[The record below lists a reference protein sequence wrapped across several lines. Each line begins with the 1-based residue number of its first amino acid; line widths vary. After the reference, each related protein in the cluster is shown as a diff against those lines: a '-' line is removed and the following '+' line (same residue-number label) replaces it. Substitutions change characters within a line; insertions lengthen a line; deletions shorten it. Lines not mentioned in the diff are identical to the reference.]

1 VATHSDKK
9 VSKALRV
16 LDEADA
22 DLATLVE
29 LSSRIADSQAELM
42 RMMLEMQA
50 TQTSFSLQCLELQ
63 EGMQRQARQ
72 VTTIS
77 NVMKTKHDSVKN
89 TIGSIR

>member
-1 VATHSDKK
+1 MATSSDKK

-29 LSSRIADSQAELM
+29 LSVKIADSQAELM

-50 TQTSFSLQCLELQ
+50 TQTSFSLQYLELQ

-72 VTTIS
+72 VTAIS
-77 NVMKTKHDSVKN
+77 NIMKTKHDSVKN
-89 TIGSIR
+89 TITNIR

>member
-1 VATHSDKK
+1 MATSSDKK

-22 DLATLVE
+22 DLATLVV
-29 LSSRIADSQAELM
+29 LSVKIADSQAELM

-50 TQTSFSLQCLELQ
+50 TQTSFSLQYLELQ

-72 VTTIS
+72 VTAIS
-77 NVMKTKHDSVKN
+77 NIMKTKHDSVKN
-89 TIGSIR
+89 TITNIR